1 MQSSNRVVAVVV
13 GGLIAAA
20 APAVAD
26 EVVGA
31 TAVPVQATVVVAA
44 EVAEPEP
51 VVVVATQQPAAV
63 EEYNR
68 WDSRTFL
75 TGAVVFGV
83 GYGAAAITAG
93 VSDRSADER
102 LYVPLVGPWLDLAD
116 RGDCDVGNQAC
127 DNETTKKVLIVAD
140 GVVQAVGVL
149 LVLDALL
156 FPTQVHRTT
165 VAGNDVRLTPVAMAH
180 GGRGLG
186 LAGSF

>member
-1 MQSSNRVVAVVV
+1 M
-13 GGLIAAA
+13 GGLVAAA

-26 EVVGA
+26 EAVA
-31 TAVPVQATVVVAA
+31 PTPVPVQATVVVAA

-51 VVVVATQQPAAV
+51 VAVVVAQQPAEV
-63 EEYNR
+63 TEYSR

-75 TGAVVFGV
+75 TGVVVFGV
-83 GYGAAAITAG
+83 GYGAAAIAAG

-102 LYVPLVGPWLDLAD
+102 LYVPVVGPWLDLAD

-149 LVLDALL
+149 LVVDALL

-165 VAGNDVRLTPVAMAH
+165 VAGNDVRLTPVAMGR
-180 GGRGLG
+180 GGRGLAV
-186 LAGSF
+186 AGSF